1 MMGVNQLNNYEHK
14 LIRVKSIYYYMK
26 RKNSEVNTH
35 ELADE
40 FGYSTKTIVRDL
52 RILEYNNLVVNIG
65 RGKWLAG

>member
-1 MMGVNQLNNYEHK
+1 
-14 LIRVKSIYYYMK
+14 MK
-26 RKNSEVNTH
+26 RRNSEVNTH